1 MPEELSAQVVLD
13 VNAQLGEG
21 PIWDDTNGTLIWVDI
36 MGQAVHRFNPTTR
49 EDSAVDVGQ
58 PVGAAAVR
66 VDGGLVLALR
76 DGFGILD
83 ERSGA
88 VELIAA
94 VEADVPTNRMN
105 DGKCDPRGRFW
116 AGTMG
121 FNEGRGVGSL
131 YRFDADH
138 SVHHMLGDVSIS
150 NGLDWTADGRRMY
163 YIDSPTRGV
172 DYFDFDMETG
182 NLGERHRLISLQPGE
197 GAPDG
202 MTLDEEGALWVAVH
216 GSGTV
221 RRYTPDGALDRIIRL
236 PVSMVT
242 SCAFGG
248 PELSDLYITTMQYGM
263 SAETKRE
270 QPLAGALFHCRP
282 GIRGN
287 MPHRFGA
294 VAERVA

>member
-1 MPEELSAQVVLD
+1 MPEELSAQLVLD
-13 VNAQLGEG
+13 VDAQLGEG
-21 PIWDDTNGTLIWVDI
+21 PIWDDSNGTLIWVDI
-36 MGQAVHRFNPTTR
+36 MGQAVHRFNPLTGDDR
-49 EDSAVDVGQ
+49 ALDVGQ

-66 VDGGLVLALR
+66 IDGGGMVLALR
-76 DGFGILD
+76 DGFALLD
-83 ERSGA
+83 EPSGG
-88 VELIAA
+88 VELIVP
-94 VEADVPTNRMN
+94 VEADVPGNRMN

-121 FNEGRGVGSL
+121 FDEGRGVGSL
-131 YRFDADH
+131 YRLDPDH

-172 DYFDFDMETG
+172 DYFDFDMATG

-221 RRYTPDGALDRIIRL
+221 RRYTPDGVLDRMIRL

-248 PELSDLYITTMQYGM
+248 PDLNDLYITTMQYGM
-263 SAETKRE
+263 AADAKRE

-282 GIRGN
+282 GVRGN
-287 MPHRFGA
+287 APRRFGGA
-294 VAERVA
+294 LAI